1 MEPKSESLADKTLE
15 EKAPKK
21 PEPKLV
27 AAALLGKIFT
37 LMKKKRELELK
48 NRELDQVQ
56 QSQTEIKEL
65 EMKKKIIEAVKEPK
79 DEGPKDKIPK
89 DKIPKSIVKKQKKEK
104 KAKKTKSKKKFGYPD
119 GLAGFLTDATLIGA
133 LIFKHNKDAEKIEKE
148 IADVLQNDALEKLLS
163 NEPEPA
169 PDAPAPNPSTVEK
182 PTAELPVT
190 PPDASKDEAEA
201 KKVAA
206 EAEAAKVAAE
216 KKADEVKKAKEEA
229 EVKRVKEEKETAA
242 REQEETEKRKKAE
255 EEKKNAAAKQIEAE
269 QKEKQAK
276 ADEEQ
281 NQRESDILKRKA
293 ERTKNEQDKKA
304 AEEAEEKARVA
315 KEKSRLAQEETEKAR
330 REKEEVRLK
339 EESRLKAAADAEN
352 KRKEQKAADDKK
364 AADKAAADKKAA
376 DKAAADKKAVDDK
389 AAADKKAVDDKAAA
403 DKAAADKRKLTPQ
416 PPVPPAVQPIL
427 PKPSVNPNAGELGNQ
442 DNVRNPS
449 ASRIFPKD
457 LNNFG
462 KNKKYGY
469 LDEYQTYSAISKH
482 EGGYEA
488 LYNDSSKLIPDPED
502 PKKQKKIRVK
512 YNKSGPTVEEW
523 SEANLGKKK
532 KLTELTFTE
541 LLQLQNSRPAGQ
553 AAVGKIQFIPST
565 LFGKKLDGDAASVF
579 GQSGLKWSDIFSPAN
594 QEILISTL
602 SKQQDAVLLGKEG
615 QKTLKDLGHDGKIT
629 PGMKLAANYIGPAG
643 LLAIMEESKKDP
655 TLSVAEIY
663 KKRFNIDLTK
673 GMTINKELAVP
684 GSGATFL
691 AEKEKFVLDFAI
703 KEKYLTPEESAKTV
717 MPATVPSGTRIDTLS
732 TNNAAAKADSKAAT
746 SSASTTVIIQNQS
759 NTRPAAVPAP
769 KVDDRPAHLRK

>member
-79 DEGPKDKIPK
+79 DEGPKDKS
-89 DKIPKSIVKKQKKEK
+89 PKSIVKKPKNQKQTK
-104 KAKKTKSKKKFGYPD
+104 KVKSKKRFGYPD

-242 REQEETEKRKKAE
+242 REKEETEKRKKAE

-364 AADKAAADKKAA
+364 AADKAAADKKAVDDKA
-376 DKAAADKKAVDDK
+376 AADKKAVDDKAAADKKAVDDK

-403 DKAAADKRKLTPQ
+403 DKAAADKRKPTPQ
-416 PPVPPAVQPIL
+416 PPVPPVVQPT
-427 PKPSVNPNAGELGNQ
+427 PTSPTVTPSKPSVNPNAGELGNRDKVQ
-442 DNVRNPS
+442 NPS
-449 ASRIFPKD
+449 ATVIIPK
-457 LNNFG
+457 G
-462 KNKKYGY
+462 SKKYGY
-469 LDEYQTYSAISKH
+469 LDEKQTYSAISKH

-488 LYNDSSKLIPDPED
+488 VYGD
-502 PKKQKKIRVK
+502 RTVK
-512 YNKSGPTVEEW
+512 GVKVNKNGTVEAW
-523 SEANLGKKK
+523 SKANLGKEK
-532 KLTELTFTE
+532 KLTELTFSE
-541 LLQLQNSRPAGQ
+541 LLDFQKSRPAGQ

-565 LFGKKLDGDAASVF
+565 LFGKELDGGKGTIF
-579 GQSGLKWSDIFSPAN
+579 GLSGLKMTDKFSEDN

-602 SKQQDAVLLGKEG
+602 SKIDDNVLKKGLNGQD
-615 QKTLKDLGHDGKIT
+615 IT
-629 PGMKLAANYIGPAG
+629 PGMKLAANFIGPQG
-643 LLAIMEESKKDP
+643 LLWVMEDSKKDP
-655 TLSVAEIY
+655 TLSVADII
-663 KKRFNIDLTK
+663 KNHRGIDITK
-673 GMTINKELAVP
+673 GMTINQELAVP

-691 AEKEKFVLDFAI
+691 AQKEKFVLDFAI
-703 KEKYLTPEESAKTV
+703 KEKYVNLTPAEQLKLF
-717 MPATVPSGTRIDTLS
+717 PSGTRIDTLS

-759 NTRPAAVPAP
+759 NTRPAAAPAP